1 MESFFQT
8 GGVAAT
14 ILRLTLGLVLLPH
27 GWLKISNFSNTL
39 YHLQQ
44 DYQVPYLLAIL
55 VILTEFIAPL
65 FLIAGFGSR
74 LMAFLLIVLMTGAV
88 IMGHHWQHGFFMN
101 WFGHQKGEGFEYHL
115 LAVGLAIAIM
125 ILGSGKWSVDL
136 LLVKK

>member
-8 GGVAAT
+8 GGIAAT

-27 GWLKISNFSNTL
+27 GWLKISNFGNTL
-39 YHLQQ
+39 YHLRQ

-55 VILTEFIAPL
+55 AILTEFIAPL

-74 LMAFLLIVLMTGAV
+74 LMALLLIVLMTGA
-88 IMGHHWQHGFFMN
+88 IFMGHHWQQGFFMN
-101 WFGHQKGEGFEYHL
+101 WFGNQKGEGFEYHL
-115 LAVGLAIAIM
+115 LAIGLGVAIM

-136 LLVKK
+136 LLIKK